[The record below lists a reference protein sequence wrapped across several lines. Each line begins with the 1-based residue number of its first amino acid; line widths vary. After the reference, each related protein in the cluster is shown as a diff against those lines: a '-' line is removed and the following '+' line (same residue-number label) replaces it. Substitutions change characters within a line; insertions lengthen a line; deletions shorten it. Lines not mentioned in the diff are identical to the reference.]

1 MKKRKRRNI
10 ITLAGSIQCFATK
23 LLWMFLIRIVLFLHG
38 INISKDTSRI
48 VLLIRS
54 LIISLYG
61 GLSLLGIATSPQ
73 LSSDCI
79 CFWRKVKKY
88 ISSFLNLEESGHQEV
103 SKSVL
108 SEGGTTKKSANTLEM
123 PQIIT
128 SSQVGIL
135 TNTRVSEVAGDGRPN
150 LQIMADVHLFELPL
164 QLPNV
169 PQN

>member
-1 MKKRKRRNI
+1 MD
-10 ITLAGSIQCFATK
+10 A
-23 LLWMFLIRIVLFLHG
+23 
-38 INISKDTSRI
+38 SRI
-48 VLLIRS
+48 VLLLS
-54 LIISLYG
+54 LHYSLYG

-73 LSSDCI
+73 LSSDFI

-88 ISSFLNLEESGHQEV
+88 ISSILNLEESGHPKV
-103 SKSVL
+103 PHSVF

-128 SSQVGIL
+128 SSQVGISIS
-135 TNTRVSEVAGDGRPN
+135 TRGSRASEVACDRRPN

-169 PQN
+169 PQK